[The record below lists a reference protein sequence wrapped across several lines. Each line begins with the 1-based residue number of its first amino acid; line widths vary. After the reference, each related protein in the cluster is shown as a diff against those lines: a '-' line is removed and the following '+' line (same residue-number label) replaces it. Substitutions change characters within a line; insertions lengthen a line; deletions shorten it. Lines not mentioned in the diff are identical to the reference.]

1 VTTVGLT
8 LPQLGPVVDTA
19 LLRDFAQQAEGMG
32 FDSLWVQD
40 HFLYAVAQEG
50 EYGGSATAQPAVYQS
65 VWAPTEVLA
74 AVAGWTETVKLGT
87 SILVAGN
94 HWPAPLAAR
103 LATVD
108 RLADGRLDV
117 VGLSVGWSVEEHI
130 AAGVDPRTR
139 GKRMDEFVPALRAC
153 WGPDPVHF
161 KGKFLTIPKCLMN
174 PKPVSTPRLMSGMW
188 STAGLARTAA
198 HFDLWN
204 PGSLPIGTV
213 QQMLH
218 GINTQRPAGKNPVD
232 VIYRAAMES
241 TAGKRMSVADL
252 VTRTVEVAAAG
263 FEGVILETNFC
274 AEIDSAKV
282 WLDILTSLSPV
293 IDAAATGVPQR
304 L

>member
-1 VTTVGLT
+1 VISIGLT

-40 HFLYAVAQEG
+40 HFLYALQQEG
-50 EYGGSATAQPAVYQS
+50 EYGGSAAAQPEVYKS

-74 AVAGWTETVKLGT
+74 AVAGWTETVRLGT

-117 VGLSVGWSVEEHI
+117 VGLSVGWSVEEHV

-139 GKRMDEFVPALRAC
+139 GRRMDEFVPALQAC
-153 WGPDPVHF
+153 WGPDPVRF
-161 KGKFLTIPKCLMN
+161 DGELLRIPECLMN
-174 PKPVSTPRLMSGMW
+174 PKPVSMPRLMSGMW
-188 STAGLARTAA
+188 SAAGLARTAA
-198 HFDLWN
+198 LFDLWN
-204 PGSLPIGTV
+204 PGSLPIETV
-213 QQMLH
+213 QQMLAT
-218 GINTQRPAGKNPVD
+218 INAQRPPGRPPVD

-241 TAGKRMSVADL
+241 TAGKRLSVAEL
-252 VTRTVEVAAAG
+252 VERTQQAGVAG
-263 FEGVILETNFC
+263 FEGVIVETNFC
-274 AEIDSAKV
+274 AEIDSAKI
-282 WLDILTSLSPV
+282 WLDILASLTPV
-293 IDAAATGVPQR
+293 VEAAH
-304 L
+304 